1 MAATAYGSA
10 DKLPLSGGTLTG
22 PLVLAGSPPL
32 GVTGGTLGK
41 ILASDGAGNFT
52 LQAPGYSGG
61 IDWLDARLY
70 GAKGDGVTDDAAA
83 INAALSAA
91 KPGQTVYL
99 PATSSGVQTTY
110 AVGSPIFRPPY
121 VTLRGPLP
129 MRSGN
134 SVGGAIKALSTFT
147 AAGIV
152 QMVDQ
157 ATGGYASAHENGRLI
172 DLTIDGSAI
181 PGTQTTA
188 GVLATGYVHG
198 ELLENVS
205 VSAVPGKAFNS
216 LSNGSGQA
224 YSWVLRNCQALNC
237 GSDGYRFS
245 NLTDSVFEHCR
256 AIGNGRHGFYIGSL
270 FNTTFTGCHAEWSTQ
285 NNWNITEAWGSSG
298 SGGDAWFL
306 GCSSDRA
313 GHSGFYIDATGHSQL
328 VFASPVCRRDGRNGG
343 AGGGGYAGFYINGA
357 TTPVIIT
364 GIATSP
370 GVDDNGTGTQSPDY
384 GLRAGGATYVSV
396 QNGHVW
402 GAVAG
407 WHDDGTNTTL
417 RRGPSVLESTGTI
430 TTPTL
435 NLNNPWGWDNSQ
447 ASGAMSSDATA
458 LALSSSAT
466 NTTNPLL
473 NYTSG
478 GATGLADASK
488 ASGDAATRFQRDVS
502 GLMKFGDGTN
512 AKDTTWYRMGAGTI
526 GTDNSLDVA
535 LHALGLVTPRE
546 HGLIA
551 WSCDPRTAAGSS
563 SDTLMSSGVWYLTG
577 LYVSR
582 SATATKIYWGT
593 QVAAAGQSAGQNFL
607 ALFDSTGAVKA
618 SLGIDAALTGTTGAQ
633 TSTISST
640 ALTPGFYWAG
650 IVQNATTPAKL
661 WRSSNSLNVGTLLNW
676 GISAAASRPC
686 ASNGTGITAVG
697 AITPSSNASANPAYC
712 YAFAL
717 GP

>member
-10 DKLPLSGGTLTG
+10 DKLPLTGGTLTG
-22 PLVLAGSPPL
+22 PLVLGGSPPL

-41 ILASDGAGNFT
+41 ILASDGTGNIT

-61 IDWLDARLY
+61 IDWLDVRLF
-70 GAKGDGVTDDAAA
+70 GAKGDGATDDAAA

-99 PATSSGVQTTY
+99 PATVSGAQTTY

-147 AAGIV
+147 AGGIV

-172 DLTIDGSAI
+172 DLTIDGSSI
-181 PGTQTTA
+181 PGAQTTA

-237 GSDGYRFS
+237 GSDGFRFS
-245 NLTDSVFEHCR
+245 NLTDSIFEHCR

-328 VFASPVCRRDGRNGG
+328 VFVSPVCRRDGRNGG
-343 AGGGGYAGFYINGA
+343 AGGGGYAGFYVNGA

-384 GLRAGGATYVSV
+384 GLRAAGATYVSV
-396 QNGHVW
+396 LHGHVW

-417 RRGPSVLESTGTI
+417 RRGPSVLESTGTM
-430 TTPTL
+430 TSPTL

-466 NTTNPLL
+466 NTTNSLL

-478 GATGLADASK
+478 GATGLAVKSRAT
-488 ASGDAATRFQRDVS
+488 GDSVARYQRDMS
-502 GLMKFGDGTN
+502 GLALLGDGAHAADTN
-512 AKDTTWYRMGAGTI
+512 WYRMGAGTI

-535 LHALGLVTPRE
+535 TRALGDVHPRD
-546 HGLIA
+546 HSLIA
-551 WSCDPRTAAGSS
+551 WAYDPAQATGSS
-563 SDTLMSSGVWYLTG
+563 TATAGTIYLTG
-577 LYVSR
+577 MYVPR
-582 SATATKIYWGT
+582 SVNATQILWGIGAGATITVTANTNWVGLFNSSGT
-593 QVAAAGQSAGQNFL
+593 LLASVNVDARISGAGG
-607 ALFDSTGAVKA
+607 TAVF
-618 SLGIDAALTGTTGAQ
+618 TE
-633 TSTISST
+633 TISST
-640 ALTPGFYWAG
+640 ALTPGLYWVA
-650 IVQNATTPAKL
+650 I
-661 WRSSNSLNVGTLLNW
+661 LLNW
-676 GISAAASRPC
+676 TGAGTAPALLRASNVSGTLINAGLSSAATKRFVT
-686 ASNGTGITAVG
+686 NGTSQTTLTAR
-697 AITPSSNASANPAYC
+697 TPSSNAAAP
-712 YAFAL
+712 FAVWAAI
-717 GP
+717 G